1 MSNELSPVQK
11 LQAELESAKASIA
24 SLTSERDA
32 TKSELV
38 KEAEKAKQLTA
49 EKATAEKLAADAAKA
64 LEDAKAKADKDA
76 ADLSAKL
83 QAESD
88 SKSAAEKAKA
98 ESDAEL
104 AKLKAAVAGNPA
116 FADAAAKGAK
126 PVADVGPEIPKTIT
140 KAEWDKLDPKQ
151 KMNLS
156 IHGTR
161 IEG

>member
-1 MSNELSPVQK
+1 MSTVIEQLK
-11 LQAELESAKASIA
+11 EAQAAIAALTTERDNLKASLDA
-24 SLTSERDA
+24 LTG
-32 TKSELV
+32 
-38 KEAEKAKQLTA
+38 

-64 LEDAKAKADKDA
+64 LEDSKAQADKDA

-88 SKSAAEKAKA
+88 AKATAEKAKA